1 MVKIVVALTIALYAW
16 ANMFDHK
23 CENCHNR
30 VNLPLKPIFFDYLLH
45 YSSERLVKKAMKRQL
60 LRPDPKKS
68 LVKKKNVYKHKID
81 PNEIDILLQI
91 YWNRYKVIGK
101 IR

>member
-1 MVKIVVALTIALYAW
+1 MAKIVLSCIMLLAAW
-16 ANMFDHK
+16 ANLFDQK

-30 VNLPLKPIFFDYLLH
+30 AALPLKPIFFDYLLH
-45 YSSERLVKKAMKRQL
+45 YSSERLVKEAMKEQL
-60 LRPDPKKS
+60 LHPDPKKS
-68 LVKKKNVYKHKID
+68 LVDKNNSYKHQID